1 LDIGV
6 LDYIGILYHK
16 EHPPEVWH
24 SPPGTPVYKSICIYI
39 RAQISRNISKYPS
52 KSSKM
57 ISVHPH
63 VDF

>member
-24 SPPGTPVYKSICIYI
+24 IHPGTPCILLHMSIEKSITHNQHKPL
-39 RAQISRNISKYPS
+39 ANEN
-52 KSSKM
+52 
-57 ISVHPH
+57 
-63 VDF
+63 F